1 MSSALGDDWSPGP
14 DGLPWRRAARVIL
27 LDEADRLLLVRG
39 HDTDQPNRS
48 WWFTVGGGIGV
59 GETSRDAAVRE
70 LREETGLVL
79 DPRDLVGPV
88 FTRSA
93 IFDFFARRCH
103 QDEELFLARVHSA
116 DVPELSRDGW
126 TDLEVDVL
134 DELAWWTLDALD
146 TVDLEVFP
154 VDLVALV
161 RSLLAGWDGVT
172 RHLGLALET

>member
-1 MSSALGDDWSPGP
+1 M
-14 DGLPWRRAARVIL
+14 
-27 LDEADRLLLVRG
+27 
-39 HDTDQPNRS
+39 
-48 WWFTVGGGIGV
+48 
-59 GETSRDAAVRE
+59 
-70 LREETGLVL
+70 
-79 DPRDLVGPV
+79 
-88 FTRSA
+88 
-93 IFDFFARRCH
+93 
-103 QDEELFLARVHSA
+103 
-116 DVPELSRDGW
+116 PELSRDGW